1 MKISEIIVDVW
12 TSNAEDKFLSK
23 LDGSVQ
29 LNTLSDHNQ
38 VIANNLIR
46 RGILDRTNSKNPSIK
61 KHEN

>member
-29 LNTLSDHNQ
+29 LNTLSDHDQ
-38 VIANNLIR
+38 VIANDLIR
-46 RGILDRTNSKNPSIK
+46 RGILDRTNSKKPSIK

>member
-29 LNTLSDHNQ
+29 LNTLSDHDQ